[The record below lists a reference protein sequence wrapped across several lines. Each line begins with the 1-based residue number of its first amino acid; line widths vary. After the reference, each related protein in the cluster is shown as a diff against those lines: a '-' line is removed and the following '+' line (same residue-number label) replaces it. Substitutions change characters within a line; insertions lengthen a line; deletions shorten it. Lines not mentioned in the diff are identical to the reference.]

1 MRPVLDRAL
10 ARQTILGLL
19 LCTLAPF
26 ANAISPLVHRTVHL
40 DLPTRERAQLPNGTL
55 LLGTKR

>member
-10 ARQTILGLL
+10 VRQTTLGLL
-19 LCTLAPF
+19 LCTVAPF
-26 ANAISPLVHRTVHL
+26 ANAISPLVHRAVHL

>member
-10 ARQTILGLL
+10 VRQTTLGLL
-19 LCTLAPF
+19 ICTVA
-26 ANAISPLVHRTVHL
+26 
-40 DLPTRERAQLPNGTL
+40 PTRERAQLPNGTL